1 MGCKSPPFVP
11 PAAPFDVEI
20 HEMELCGVLKA
31 QDDEDAHKAKKDVAE
46 ALAEGAR
53 LEDEEEEEE
62 EKETNTQESAAEER
76 RADSH
81 CTAAADEKSAM
92 TQ

>member
-1 MGCKSPPFVP
+1 MP

-31 QDDEDAHKAKKDVAE
+31 QDDEDADKAKKDVAE
-46 ALAEGAR
+46 ALAEGAH
-53 LEDEEEEEE
+53 LEDEDEEDEEAE
-62 EKETNTQESAAEER
+62 EKESNTQESAAEER
-76 RADSH
+76 RADSRS
-81 CTAAADEKSAM
+81 TAAANEKSAM

>member
-1 MGCKSPPFVP
+1 
-11 PAAPFDVEI
+11 
-20 HEMELCGVLKA
+20 MELCGVLKA
-31 QDDEDAHKAKKDVAE
+31 QDDEDADKAKKDVAE
-46 ALAEGAR
+46 ALAEGAQ

-62 EKETNTQESAAEER
+62 EAEEKETNTQESVAEER

-81 CTAAADEKSAM
+81 CIAAADEKSAM